1 MLSSL
6 TQSPGRLQSLRNRFS
21 LLPNTWKGV
30 LLALISTATFTVVGV
45 IVRILSDSMEV
56 FQILLFR
63 QLVFVALLTP
73 AICSNIQVL
82 LKPKRLKLHL
92 SLIHI

>member
-45 IVRILSDSMEV
+45 IVRILSDSMEAV
-56 FQILLFR
+56 SYTH
-63 QLVFVALLTP
+63 LTLP
-73 AICSNIQVL
+73 TITGV
-82 LKPKRLKLHL
+82 
-92 SLIHI
+92 